1 MRTSLYYTIIQDE
14 GVTPWRQDENYLLPV
29 RVMREKRLALQL
41 SRDKIKQKFSPLNL
55 GSQRDLAKIK
65 NNYSLRKINEVRTQK
80 QLISTT
86 QTIRFEH
93 LVNEQKIK

>member
-1 MRTSLYYTIIQDE
+1 M
-14 GVTPWRQDENYLLPV
+14 
-29 RVMREKRLALQL
+29 
-41 SRDKIKQKFSPLNL
+41 SPLNL

-65 NNYSLRKINEVRTQK
+65 NNHSLRKINEARSEK

>member
-1 MRTSLYYTIIQDE
+1 MRSSLYYTIVQDE
-14 GVTPWRQDENYLLPV
+14 GVTPWRQEENYLLPV
-29 RVMREKRLALQL
+29 RMLRQKRVALQL
-41 SRDKIKQKFSPLNL
+41 SRDKIKQKISPMNL

-65 NNYSLRKINEVRTQK
+65 NNYSLRKINTLRAEK

-93 LVNEQKIK
+93 FVNEQINK